1 LLCYYRT
8 VCLFIWKEDHC
19 AASQQETHRRRG
31 SGNDQYAL
39 MSPDAKAGLDAV
51 SDGPTIFVYYLLQ
64 IKFYYAGK
72 K

>member
-1 LLCYYRT
+1 
-8 VCLFIWKEDHC
+8 
-19 AASQQETHRRRG
+19 
-31 SGNDQYAL
+31 